1 MENQPE
7 TNFHHKQSG
16 GFSLIEVMI
25 AMALFSIGLLAIAS
39 MQGANVKNNS
49 IGNITTQAA
58 MLARAKIEEL
68 KSMDISAL
76 AAGEYEDADKIDADG
91 NAGGIYTREWQ
102 IENAAVDLRRIQV
115 NVSWKRAGRQRTVSL
130 TTVTRGGGV

>member
-1 MENQPE
+1 MKNKPD
-7 TNFHHKQSG
+7 TKDLYHPSS

-39 MQGANVKNNS
+39 MQGTNVKNNTT
-49 IGNITTQAA
+49 GNITTQAA

-68 KSMDISAL
+68 KSMDIAAL
-76 AAGEYEDADKIDADG
+76 AAGEYEDADKIDANG
-91 NAGGIYTREWQ
+91 NAGGIYKREWQ
-102 IENAAVDLRRIQV
+102 IENAAADLRKIQV
-115 NVSWKRAGRQRTVSL
+115 NVSWKRAGRERTVSL

>member
-1 MENQPE
+1 MENSLKIRCLSKQP
-7 TNFHHKQSG
+7 G

-25 AMALFSIGLLAIAS
+25 AMALFSIGLLAVAS
-39 MQGANVKNNS
+39 LQGANVKNNTT
-49 IGNITTQAA
+49 GNITTQAA

-76 AAGEYEDADKIDADG
+76 TAGEYEDADQIDADG
-91 NAGGIYTREWQ
+91 NAGGIYKREWQ
-102 IENAAVDLRRIQV
+102 IENAATDLRRIQV
-115 NVSWKRAGRQRTVSL
+115 SVSWNRAGQSRAVSL